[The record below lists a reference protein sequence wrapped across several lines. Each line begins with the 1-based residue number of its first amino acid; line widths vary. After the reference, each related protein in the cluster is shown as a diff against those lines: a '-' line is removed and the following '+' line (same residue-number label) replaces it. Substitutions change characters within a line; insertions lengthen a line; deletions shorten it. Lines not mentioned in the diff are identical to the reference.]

1 MSEVLTQKIISW
13 LAESQQISPTEIT
26 LDTSFE
32 TLGVD
37 SLSALNLIAELENEF
52 DIIVPDEEAVSISSV
67 GQMVESLQKILADKA
82 AQSSTR

>member
-1 MSEVLTQKIISW
+1 MSEVLAQKIISW

-32 TLGVD
+32 DLGVD

-67 GQMVESLQKILADKA
+67 GQMVESLQQILADKA